1 MVGAFVGFNRPAPKL
16 CSSCVSDQYP
26 PLNADMPRWTEV
38 PHFKSHHDYLNKLQ
52 LPNLL
57 TPVEMAFPQRRRWQ
71 SRLCF
76 PRRDCLFPE
85 ARGKS
90 GRQVAPPACA
100 LFLCPHHNAA
110 NQHTINRMDPM
121 AVKAARR
128 SAVDTSSDLKV
139 RSSLRSNNPRRRSLD
154 CCRRPRAIKN
164 IRRSVRDSL

>member
-1 MVGAFVGFNRPAPKL
+1 MASLGVNPHTISLVLDHISATKGTVTGTVTSNTGSTVRSEGRWSGCRRICRFYRPAPQL
-16 CSSCVSDQYP
+16 CSSCVSAQYP

-38 PHFKSHHDYLNKLQ
+38 PHFKSHHDYLHKLQ

-90 GRQVAPPACA
+90 GRQVVPQPAPFFFA
-100 LFLCPHHNAA
+100 LTTTRLIS
-110 NQHTINRMDPM
+110 T
-121 AVKAARR
+121 R
-128 SAVDTSSDLKV
+128 STEWTQWL
-139 RSSLRSNNPRRRSLD
+139 
-154 CCRRPRAIKN
+154 
-164 IRRSVRDSL
+164 